1 MAIELNQQMDGW
13 VRELR
18 LLQNPQAFTNE
29 RLERVA
35 EDIGQAMTR
44 LNHTYDDSLVNA
56 LGEYRLKK
64 AD

>member
-1 MAIELNQQMDGW
+1 MAIELNQQMDDW

-35 EDIGQAMTR
+35 EDIGQAMTW